1 MALAALLAVAAA
13 LASLALCL
21 RRCAALA
28 SQSSRHAAARP
39 AAPRAA
45 RLLSRDLAP
54 RVSLASKPRR
64 LGALLLSAVVLRQ
77 ARRQGLVFSVEGIG
91 YLSASDVTVTT
102 SKART
107 STPKLKA
114 LRETCQRASRL
125 ARAPQ
130 GPVRRVTV
138 REASYTGPVMSLLHY
153 GAAAWRRRRAART
166 GGASAAAPGTPGTPS
181 APHAA
186 SHAASVA
193 RLHLPVTLRGLR
205 ITVQA
210 RATPPGEGSTASSV
224 AATPPPRTPPQR
236 ASSFCAGGGGTSVT
250 PRALARSASLLAPRQ
265 LLASGRW
272 RLVARLARLLDI
284 TLADVSIDV
293 LPAAPAAASAAV
305 QLRLRRVVLSAGAP
319 GGAALRLSARA
330 EGVSLRLRRRRRTG
344 FSAGGVFDTGAA
356 ADALDAACWEEGRR
370 GAEDGP
376 YGPSCAPFFGGADAA
391 ALAWLELGAEIE
403 HDAVAGAT
411 RCARLEI
418 DAGAFAG
425 GLSPELAAALRRA
438 PTASLC
444 LPPRADT
451 SLTRADVQGLHAAE
465 GPASIRLCSASGA
478 AAGVAHAGQYG
489 ALPRITLPRG
499 RHRLRRPAPHRIR
512 YARLSS

>member
-1 MALAALLAVAAA
+1 M
-13 LASLALCL
+13 
-21 RRCAALA
+21 
-28 SQSSRHAAARP
+28 
-39 AAPRAA
+39 
-45 RLLSRDLAP
+45 
-54 RVSLASKPRR
+54 
-64 LGALLLSAVVLRQ
+64 
-77 ARRQGLVFSVEGIG
+77 
-91 YLSASDVTVTT
+91 
-102 SKART
+102 
-107 STPKLKA
+107 
-114 LRETCQRASRL
+114 
-125 ARAPQ
+125 
-130 GPVRRVTV
+130 RRVTV
-138 REASYTGPVMSLLHY
+138 REASYTGPLMSLLHY

-166 GGASAAAPGTPGTPS
+166 SRASAAAPGTPGTPS

-186 SHAASVA
+186 SASA
-193 RLHLPVTLRGLR
+193 PRLHLPVTLRGLR

-210 RATPPGEGSTASSV
+210 RATPPGGNAESSV
-224 AATPPPRTPPQR
+224 VATPPPRTPPQR
-236 ASSFCAGGGGTSVT
+236 ASSFGAGGGGVSVT

-330 EGVSLRLRRRRRTG
+330 EGVSLRLRRRRQTG
-344 FSAGGVFDTGAA
+344 FSAGGAFDTGAA

-370 GAEDGP
+370 GAED
-376 YGPSCAPFFGGADAA
+376 GPSCAPFFGGADAA

-438 PTASLC
+438 PTASLAC
-444 LPPRADT
+444 RPA
-451 SLTRADVQGLHAAE
+451 LTRH
-465 GPASIRLCSASGA
+465 
-478 AAGVAHAGQYG
+478 
-489 ALPRITLPRG
+489 
-499 RHRLRRPAPHRIR
+499 
-512 YARLSS
+512 